1 MGLVMAEL
9 FLVLFVCGCGEKGEE
24 SPGKKGTL
32 PASISGGRHGQASQT
47 RTLELVAEPQALAFS
62 PVPHK
67 GLTWCLTLTPSAFLL
82 SKLLAAALGRKEG

>member
-9 FLVLFVCGCGEKGEE
+9 FLVLFVCGCGEKEKSHQE
-24 SPGKKGTL
+24 RKGTL

-47 RTLELVAEPQALAFS
+47 RTLRLVAEPQALASS
-62 PVPHK
+62 PLSHK